1 MSPLLQALSSG
12 QLLQHVLHFLF
23 HSIVH
28 LLLPSSDQ
36 PQPSSYRSEAGLSH
50 HKGQVRCDKV
60 SANFVNS
67 VPKTPN
73 FKVKRKLDKHPDM
86 GSTCRYRL
94 ETFSALGNA
103 EGLVEGEALAAGE
116 GSTVALPDNFNHT
129 IVHFSSS
136 RVGDLHF
143 NTIFFRIQ
151 SFMKKKMCF

>member
-1 MSPLLQALSSG
+1 M
-12 QLLQHVLHFLF
+12 
-23 HSIVH
+23 
-28 LLLPSSDQ
+28 
-36 PQPSSYRSEAGLSH
+36 
-50 HKGQVRCDKV
+50 
-60 SANFVNS
+60 
-67 VPKTPN
+67 
-73 FKVKRKLDKHPDM
+73 DM
-86 GSTCRYRL
+86 GCTCRYRL

-151 SFMKKKMCF
+151 SFVKKTMCF